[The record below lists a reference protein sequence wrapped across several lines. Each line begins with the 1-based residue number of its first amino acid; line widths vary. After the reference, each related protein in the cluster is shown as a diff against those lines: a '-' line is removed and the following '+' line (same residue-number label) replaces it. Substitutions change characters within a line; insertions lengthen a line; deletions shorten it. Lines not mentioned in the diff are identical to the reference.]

1 MQLSVLGLGLMG
13 RRMARRLADEFG
25 EVAVWN
31 RDPGKLGDMDLTGL
45 RVFEDV
51 TEAVGKAD
59 VVVTMLTDGAA
70 VADVLFNRGAASAMR
85 PGSVLIDMS
94 SIAPW
99 EALDNGRR
107 LAGHG
112 IAQLDAP
119 VSGGTAGA
127 EAGTL
132 AIMVGGER
140 TVFDRGLPVLRP
152 LGKPAYLGPAGSGQI
167 AKLANQVIVG
177 ATIGAVSE
185 GLALAR
191 SGGLDLDAFLEA
203 IRGGLAGSA
212 VLEQLGPRM
221 IAGDFSVRGRSS
233 THLKDIRNS
242 LQYAAEQH
250 LPLELTRRLEAAF
263 ASIIDRYGDVD
274 HSALILDIQPG
285 NSAR

>member
-1 MQLSVLGLGLMG
+1 MG
-13 RRMARRLADEFG
+13 RRMARRLANEFG

-31 RDPGKLGDMDLTGL
+31 RDPGKLGGMDLTGL
-45 RVFEDV
+45 QVFEDV

-85 PGSVLIDMS
+85 RGSILIDMS
-94 SIAPW
+94 SIAPR
-99 EALDNGRR
+99 EALDHGRR
-107 LAGHG
+107 LAEHG

-132 AIMVGGER
+132 AIMAGGER
-140 TVFDRGLPVLRP
+140 KVFDRVLPVLRS

-185 GLALAR
+185 GIALAR

-203 IRGGLAGSA
+203 VRGGLAGSA

-221 IAGDFSVRGRSS
+221 IASDFSVRGRSS

-242 LQYAAEQH
+242 LRYAAEQH

-263 ASIIDRYGDVD
+263 ASVIERYGDVD
-274 HSALILDIQPG
+274 HSALILNIQPD
-285 NSAR
+285 NLAE

>member
-13 RRMARRLADEFG
+13 RRMARRLANEFG

-31 RDPGKLGDMDLTGL
+31 RDPGKLGGMDLTGL
-45 RVFEDV
+45 QVFEDV

-85 PGSVLIDMS
+85 RGSILIDMS
-94 SIAPW
+94 SIAPR
-99 EALDNGRR
+99 EALDHGRR
-107 LAGHG
+107 LAEHG

-132 AIMVGGER
+132 AIMAGGER
-140 TVFDRGLPVLRP
+140 KVFDRVLPVLRS

-185 GLALAR
+185 GIALAR

-203 IRGGLAGSA
+203 VRGGLAGSA

-221 IAGDFSVRGRSS
+221 IASDFSVRGRSS

-242 LQYAAEQH
+242 LRYAAEQH

-263 ASIIDRYGDVD
+263 ASVIERYGDVD
-274 HSALILDIQPG
+274 HSALILNIQPD
-285 NSAR
+285 NLAE

>member
-1 MQLSVLGLGLMG
+1 MG

-25 EVAVWN
+25 EIAVWN
-31 RDPGKLGDMDLTGL
+31 RDPGKLAGMDLTGL

-59 VVVTMLTDGAA
+59 VIITMLTDGAA
-70 VADVLFNRGAASAMR
+70 LADVLFERGAASAMR
-85 PGSVLIDMS
+85 PGSILIDMS
-94 SIAPW
+94 SIAPQ
-99 EALDNGRR
+99 EALVHGRR
-107 LAGHG
+107 LAECGVE
-112 IAQLDAP
+112 QLDAP

-127 EAGTL
+127 ETGTL

-140 TVFDRGLPVLRP
+140 KVFDRMLPVLQS
-152 LGKPAYLGPAGSGQI
+152 LGEPIYLGPTGSGQI

-185 GLALAR
+185 GIALAR

-233 THLKDIRNS
+233 THLKDIRNALRYATERGLS
-242 LQYAAEQH
+242 LGLSA
-250 LPLELTRRLEAAF
+250 RLEEAL
-263 ASIIDRYGDVD
+263 ASVIGRHGDLD

-285 NSAR
+285 VPKLQAAQ

>member
-31 RDPGKLGDMDLTGL
+31 RDPGKLGDMNLTGL

-51 TEAVGKAD
+51 TEAVGKSD
-59 VVVTMLTDGAA
+59 VIITMLTDGAA
-70 VADVLFNRGAASAMR
+70 VGDVLFNRGAASAMR
-85 PGSVLIDMS
+85 RGSILIDMS
-94 SIAPW
+94 SIAPR
-99 EALDNGRR
+99 EALDHGRR
-107 LAGHG
+107 LAEHG

-140 TVFDRGLPVLRP
+140 TPFDRVLPVLRP
-152 LGKPAYLGPAGSGQI
+152 LGRPAYLGPSGSGQV

-177 ATIGAVSE
+177 TTIGAVSE

-242 LQYAAEQH
+242 LQYAAEQR
-250 LPLELTRRLEAAF
+250 LPLELTRRLEGAF
-263 ASIIDRYGDVD
+263 ASVIDRYGDVD
-274 HSALILDIQPG
+274 HSALILNIQPCNAAG
-285 NSAR
+285 

>member
-1 MQLSVLGLGLMG
+1 LQLSVLGLGLMG

-25 EVAVWN
+25 AIATWN
-31 RDPGKLGDMDLTGL
+31 RNPAKLADMDLTGL

-51 TEAVGKAD
+51 TEAVAKAD
-59 VVVTMLTDGAA
+59 VVITMLTDGAA

-99 EALDNGRR
+99 EAFDHGRR
-107 LAGHG
+107 LAEHG

-127 EAGTL
+127 EAGAL

-140 TVFDRGLPVLRP
+140 TTFDQVLPVLRS
-152 LGKPAYLGPAGSGQI
+152 LGRPAYLGPAGSGQV

-191 SGGLDLDAFLEA
+191 SGGLDLNAFLEA

-242 LQYAAEQH
+242 LQYAAGQR
-250 LPLELTRRLEAAF
+250 LPLELTQRLEAAF
-263 ASIIDRYGDVD
+263 ASVIDRYGDVD
-274 HSALILDIQPG
+274 HSALILNIQPR